1 MYPKALEKN
10 ILNKVDELIEIL
22 ISLSKKEGDQ
32 ERLFEKCYE
41 KTEEIVPLVFHLI
54 DGNNSLLVPMLY
66 QLIMEKL
73 PDARII
79 SSFGSLQEEVNRLLS
94 KIKEKYDN
102 TDYNSNVQ
110 TTNNEN
116 RKSVNNTTE
125 KGLYFEVSKAFP
137 GFDIFPD
144 YRICGEIVDVFI
156 PDLKLVLIK
165 DINKHSSVLKFYC
178 QDHNLQLIQ
187 IPKEFFNDYRKIL
200 RFIRQKRI
208 N

>member
-1 MYPKALEKN
+1 
-10 ILNKVDELIEIL
+10 
-22 ISLSKKEGDQ
+22 
-32 ERLFEKCYE
+32 
-41 KTEEIVPLVFHLI
+41 
-54 DGNNSLLVPMLY
+54 MLY

-73 PDARII
+73 PDTRII
-79 SSFGSLQEEVNRLLS
+79 SSFGSLQEQVNRLLS

-144 YRICGEIVDVFI
+144 YRICGEIADFFI
-156 PDLKLVLIK
+156 PDLKLVLIEDTYK
-165 DINKHSSVLKFYC
+165 PSSVLKFYC
-178 QDHNLQLIQ
+178 QEHNLQLIK
-187 IPKEFFNDYRKIL
+187 IPKEFLRLSENFKINPT
-200 RFIRQKRI
+200 KRI